1 MGAVHPLL
9 PCAVSP
15 PCFPWLCWRI
25 GPALAQSGA
34 NPSSAISAQQE
45 SLQNLLN
52 SAIVA
57 IQNNDEA
64 GACQLRSQAFT
75 ILNKQLQRL
84 RGRLPHQQLERS
96 ADLPARQP

>member
-1 MGAVHPLL
+1 MRRFAAMLPLAL
-9 PCAVSP
+9 LA
-15 PCFPWLCWRI
+15 I
-25 GPALAQSGA
+25 GPALAQSGG

-75 ILNKQLQRL
+75 ILNNNYNAFVAAYPTNNWSDLQTSLQGSLNRCATK
-84 RGRLPHQQLERS
+84 GF
-96 ADLPARQP
+96 